1 MARINT
7 RSPKWFYI
15 EDSDLDSATLK
26 LYIWNDTK
34 T

>member
-15 EDSDLDSATLK
+15 EDSDLAYATLK
-26 LYIWNDTK
+26 LYIWNGH
-34 T
+34 